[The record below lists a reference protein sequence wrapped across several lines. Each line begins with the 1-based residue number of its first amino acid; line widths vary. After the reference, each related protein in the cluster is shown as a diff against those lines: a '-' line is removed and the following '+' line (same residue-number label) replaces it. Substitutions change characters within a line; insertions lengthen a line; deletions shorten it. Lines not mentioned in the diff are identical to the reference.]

1 MGIDDFKRAMQDIKK
16 RGAKSRYIVEITKDN
31 IPYCKE
37 LMKIDDLRHLNG
49 IKGNFAINETEYI
62 ASATMQQ
69 SQSLQQVI
77 RSNVKAILEQ
87 HRYLFQTL
95 WDKATPAEQKIK
107 EIEEGII
114 PDTIEIIYDKSNV
127 TTLYLDLVKN
137 AQSEIMLILPTV
149 NALTRQLKINAIFF
163 IREAA
168 RQRNVK
174 VRILMP
180 LLSDLTERNIIKD
193 RFVVILDKKE
203 KINPIK
209 EENILDDLNNDTI
222 SSSKFIDIRYIEPM
236 SETKS
241 TILLVD
247 KKSSLVMELKDDVNE
262 LFEEAIGLSIYSSS
276 KPGVLSY
283 VSIFEN
289 LWTQT
294 ELYNLI
300 KGANVKLE
308 LANDKLDIH
317 NKILNEFIH
326 IAAHELRNPIQPILG
341 LSQVLKL
348 KFTPGKEEEIKIDE
362 AASILDIII
371 RNAKKMNT
379 LTDNVLDIAKI
390 EAKTFDLKKETFD
403 LKELIQTLVDDYKSE
418 NNNEYG
424 NDDNNYR
431 DIKLSFFSSS
441 ISKENEQKAGDLYLI
456 EADKVRITQVITNF
470 LNNAFKFTNKGN
482 SINIVLSKEFSNSME
497 VVIVNIIDTG
507 IGIDSEI
514 FPRLFTKFAT
524 KSERGGTG
532 LGLFIS
538 KCIIEAHDGK
548 IWAENNREEKGAT
561 FGFSLPLSIK

>member
-1 MGIDDFKRAMQDIKK
+1 
-16 RGAKSRYIVEITKDN
+16 
-31 IPYCKE
+31 
-37 LMKIDDLRHLNG
+37 
-49 IKGNFAINETEYI
+49 
-62 ASATMQQ
+62 
-69 SQSLQQVI
+69 
-77 RSNVKAILEQ
+77 
-87 HRYLFQTL
+87 
-95 WDKATPAEQKIK
+95 
-107 EIEEGII
+107 
-114 PDTIEIIYDKSNV
+114 
-127 TTLYLDLVKN
+127 
-137 AQSEIMLILPTV
+137 MLILPTV
-149 NALTRQLKINAIFF
+149 NALTRQVKINAIFF

-180 LLSDLTERNIIKD
+180 LLSDLTERNIIKE
-193 RFVVILDKKE
+193 RFIVILDKKE

-247 KKSSLVMELKDDVNE
+247 RKSSLVMELKDDVNE
-262 LFEEAIGLSIYSSS
+262 LFEEAIGLSIYSNS

-341 LSQVLKL
+341 LSQVLKS
-348 KFTPGKEEEIKIDE
+348 KFTPGKEEQIKIDE

-441 ISKENEQKAGDLYLI
+441 ISKENEQKAGDL
-456 EADKVRITQVITNF
+456 F
-470 LNNAFKFTNKGN
+470 L
-482 SINIVLSKEFSNSME
+482 
-497 VVIVNIIDTG
+497 
-507 IGIDSEI
+507 
-514 FPRLFTKFAT
+514 
-524 KSERGGTG
+524 
-532 LGLFIS
+532 
-538 KCIIEAHDGK
+538 
-548 IWAENNREEKGAT
+548 
-561 FGFSLPLSIK
+561 